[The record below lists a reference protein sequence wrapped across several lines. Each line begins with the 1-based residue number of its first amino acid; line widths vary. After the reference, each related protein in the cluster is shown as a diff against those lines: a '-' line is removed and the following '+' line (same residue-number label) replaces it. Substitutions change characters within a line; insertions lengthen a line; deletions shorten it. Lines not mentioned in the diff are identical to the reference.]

1 MPDFRVKATKKRYH
15 NSRLQMPGD
24 VFVMSNMKKK
34 DLPKDVEVVEEVGK
48 QSQSTSGDEA
58 EGEKSAQSS
67 EPEGKTLAEV
77 GKDNAEPVTAPK
89 TSGKKK
95 GDS

>member
-15 NSRLQMPGD
+15 NSRLHMPGE

-34 DLPKDVEVVEEVGK
+34 DLPKDVEVVGEVGK
-48 QSQSTSGDEA
+48 ESQSDADVET
-58 EGEKSAQSS
+58 EKEESKKSS

-77 GKDNAEPVTAPK
+77 GKNNAEPVTAPK